1 MNKKSLAYIACAL
14 ALFGCEDYNELN
26 FEGYKDL
33 AVPTDVKSIN
43 YTLKKTDYADLF
55 KLAANKKVA
64 EGTIVIDTITG
75 DADSTMYDAFYAN
88 ASNSYFTDLVP
99 AELYLPAFLA
109 DKWSTATDG
118 SSAII
123 TVNELAKVPELNQ
136 QIANAYDFT
145 LSEYD
150 YAMVWEEEEESY
162 EFFCPSHP
170 ASKYINRILKDNF
183 DDAEVGEVVMVNYEY
198 SENDPATSSD
208 EEEVKMDKIAD
219 VIANGAVENATVQ
232 GTVVGTYGRGFLLQ
246 DETGIILV
254 YLGIPANVALGDK
267 VTVAGPTSVY
277 GGFAQ
282 FTNAATITRQEKS
295 AYNYPTPTTL
305 SATDMEAYIAK
316 PEIKYVQFD
325 GTLKISGNYINIEI
339 EGTDKV
345 QGSISYAVPGIV
357 DASLDGQKVTVIGYA
372 IGKSFKDDVNYLNT
386 MATSV
391 VAAGETATYEPI
403 GVVLGKENGEYTVR
417 GEVVATYARGCLISD
432 GTGHIL
438 YYANAAIEAV
448 IGDVVTINGAITEYA
463 GLKQFGNTAT
473 LTIVS
478 NENKVTYP
486 NAHVLTGA
494 DMDAMLTAPA
504 VEYISYTGTLN
515 ISGNYYNVTIDDAA
529 TAIGSISYV
538 PEGMVDASL
547 NGQKVTVTGY
557 FIGVSSSKFIN
568 TMATSVTAAT
578 AATAPRRAAAH
589 TETTSVFALYQWD
602 GTTWKAIDADV
613 IQPAEYKA
621 MGMSGNSISDPATY
635 IPMYLKNN
643 YPYAVNKQETTLV
656 YYNKNNQLVAESY
669 IYNGS
674 EWVNTYL
681 EEGVYNFNLIDGQW
695 VYKTFKCVPVTEVTE
710 SGIYVM
716 VADIKVNEETGATEG
731 RLFSPL
737 GENKTYGYMPYANVT
752 INEEGIIE
760 ACDAAETAF
769 LTVTAVEDGFT
780 MQDTYGRYIYMKGDY
795 NSFNIGTEMVQPG
808 SSWQF
813 ILNDEGTFCVTNTMN
828 EKVIMYDTQYTS
840 YGCYPAK
847 TDARLY
853 VSVFKMVE

>member
-64 EGTIVIDTITG
+64 EGTIATNEDGTL
-75 DADSTMYDAFYAN
+75 DSTMYDAFYAN
-88 ASNSYFTDLVP
+88 ASNNYFTDLVP
-99 AELYLPAFLA
+99 AELYLPAFLT

-136 QIANAYDFT
+136 QIANAYDFP

-198 SENDPATSSD
+198 AENDPITSN
-208 EEEVKMDKIAD
+208 EEVEVKYDAICD
-219 VIANGAVENATVQ
+219 ILENGEGEYTVKGQ
-232 GTVVGTYGRGFLLQ
+232 VVGTYTRGYLISDGSDYILYYVGSNDAASIGDFITV
-246 DETGIILV
+246 TGT
-254 YLGIPANVALGDK
+254 
-267 VTVAGPTSVY
+267 VTKYAGL
-277 GGFAQ
+277 F
-282 FTNAATITRQEKS
+282 
-295 AYNYPTPTTL
+295 
-305 SATDMEAYIAK
+305 
-316 PEIKYVQFD
+316 QFD
-325 GTLKISGNYINIEI
+325 GTKFPSTMNVVSKGITLTRPTPRALNNTEI
-339 EGTDKV
+339 EK
-345 QGSISYAVPGIV
+345 
-357 DASLDGQKVTVIGYA
+357 L
-372 IGKSFKDDVNYLNT
+372 F
-386 MATSV
+386 
-391 VAAGETATYEPI
+391 
-403 GVVLGKENGEYTVR
+403 
-417 GEVVATYARGCLISD
+417 
-432 GTGHIL
+432 
-438 YYANAAIEAV
+438 
-448 IGDVVTINGAITEYA
+448 
-463 GLKQFGNTAT
+463 
-473 LTIVS
+473 
-478 NENKVTYP
+478 NKPT
-486 NAHVLTGA
+486 
-494 DMDAMLTAPA
+494 
-504 VEYISYTGTLN
+504 VEYVSYTGTLT
-515 ISGNYYNVTIDDAA
+515 ISGTYYNVNFEGLDTIE
-529 TAIGSISYV
+529 GSISY
-538 PEGMVDASL
+538 PMEELVDSTL
-547 NGQKVTVTGY
+547 NGKKITATGY
-557 FIGVSSSKFIN
+557 IIGANTSSKTGDKYLNI
-568 TMATSVTAAT
+568 MATSVTAADA
-578 AATAPRRAAAH
+578 AATAPRRAAAAAN
-589 TETTSVFALYQWD
+589 TTSVLALYQWD

-656 YYNKNNQLVAESY
+656 YYNKNNKLVAEDY

-737 GENKTYGYMPYANVT
+737 GENKTYGYMPYASIT

>member
-14 ALFGCEDYNELN
+14 AIFGCEDYNELN

-64 EGTIVIDTITG
+64 EGTIATNEDGTL
-75 DADSTMYDAFYAN
+75 DSTMYDAFYAN
-88 ASNSYFTDLVP
+88 ASNNYFTDLVP

-198 SENDPATSSD
+198 AENDPVIKEDDGEENEKKYDAISS
-208 EEEVKMDKIAD
+208 I
-219 VIANGAVENATVQ
+219 
-232 GTVVGTYGRGFLLQ
+232 F
-246 DETGIILV
+246 
-254 YLGIPANVALGDK
+254 
-267 VTVAGPTSVY
+267 
-277 GGFAQ
+277 
-282 FTNAATITRQEKS
+282 
-295 AYNYPTPTTL
+295 
-305 SATDMEAYIAK
+305 
-316 PEIKYVQFD
+316 
-325 GTLKISGNYINIEI
+325 
-339 EGTDKV
+339 
-345 QGSISYAVPGIV
+345 
-357 DASLDGQKVTVIGYA
+357 
-372 IGKSFKDDVNYLNT
+372 
-386 MATSV
+386 
-391 VAAGETATYEPI
+391 
-403 GVVLGKENGEYTVR
+403 ENGVGEYEVCGT
-417 GEVVATYARGCLISD
+417 VVATYARGYLIND
-432 GTGHIL
+432 GTGYIL
-438 YYANAAIEAV
+438 YYAGNTEGAKA
-448 IGDVVTINGAITEYA
+448 GDVIAVSGTVTTYA
-463 GLKQFGNTAT
+463 GLPQFGNTSTMEVVSTGNTVTHPTPRTLNAT
-473 LTIVS
+473 
-478 NENKVTYP
+478 
-486 NAHVLTGA
+486 
-494 DMDAMLTAPA
+494 DMDAMITAPK
-504 VEYISYTGTLN
+504 VEYVSYNGTLA
-515 ISGNYYNVTIDDAA
+515 ISGNYYNITIDGAE
-529 TAIGSISYV
+529 TAIGSIQY
-538 PEGMVDASL
+538 PAEGLVDSAL
-547 NGQKVTVTGY
+547 DGQQVTVTGY
-557 FIGVSSSKFIN
+557 FIGVSSSKYFN
-568 TMATSVTAAT
+568 TMATSVTATTAT
-578 AATAPRRAAAH
+578 TATTAPRRAAAK

-674 EWVNTYL
+674 EWMNTYL

-737 GENKTYGYMPYANVT
+737 GENKNYGYMPYASIT

>member
-64 EGTIVIDTITG
+64 ESTIV

-88 ASNSYFTDLVP
+88 ASNNYFTDLVP

-136 QIANAYDFT
+136 QIANAYDFP

-150 YAMVWEEEEESY
+150 YAMVWEDEEESY

-198 SENDPATSSD
+198 AENDPTTGN
-208 EEEVKMDKIAD
+208 EEEGEVKYDAISDIMG
-219 VIANGAVENATVQ
+219 NGVGEYEIK
-232 GTVVGTYGRGFLLQ
+232 GTVVG
-246 DETGIILV
+246 
-254 YLGIPANVALGDK
+254 
-267 VTVAGPTSVY
+267 
-277 GGFAQ
+277 
-282 FTNAATITRQEKS
+282 
-295 AYNYPTPTTL
+295 
-305 SATDMEAYIAK
+305 
-316 PEIKYVQFD
+316 
-325 GTLKISGNYINIEI
+325 
-339 EGTDKV
+339 
-345 QGSISYAVPGIV
+345 
-357 DASLDGQKVTVIGYA
+357 
-372 IGKSFKDDVNYLNT
+372 
-386 MATSV
+386 
-391 VAAGETATYEPI
+391 
-403 GVVLGKENGEYTVR
+403 
-417 GEVVATYARGCLISD
+417 TYARGCLIND
-432 GTGHIL
+432 GTGYIL
-438 YYANAAIEAV
+438 YYANAQTEAKV
-448 IGDVVTINGAITEYA
+448 GDVVTLNGSVIEKY
-463 GLKQFGNTAT
+463 GFYQFGNTST
-473 LTIVS
+473 LTIES
-478 NENKVTYP
+478 SGNKFTHP
-486 NAHVLTGA
+486 TPRALSAT
-494 DMDAMLTAPA
+494 DMDAMLATPA
-504 VEYISYTGTLN
+504 IEYVSYTGTLS
-515 ISGNYYNVTIDDAA
+515 ISGYYYNVAIDGAE
-529 TAIGSISYV
+529 TAVGSISY
-538 PEGMVDASL
+538 PAEGLVDTLL
-547 NGQKVTVTGY
+547 NNKQVTVTGY
-557 FIGVSSSKFIN
+557 FIGVSSGKYFN
-568 TMATSVTAAT
+568 TMATSVTAAD
-578 AATAPRRAAAH
+578 AAASAPRRAAAK

-621 MGMSGNSISDPATY
+621 MGMSGNSISDPSTY

-656 YYNKNNQLVAESY
+656 YYNKNNKLVAEDY

-737 GENKTYGYMPYANVT
+737 GENKNYGYMPYTNVT

>member
-64 EGTIVIDTITG
+64 EGTIATNEDGTL
-75 DADSTMYDAFYAN
+75 DSTMYDAFYAN
-88 ASNSYFTDLVP
+88 ASNNYFTDLVP

-136 QIANAYDFT
+136 QIANAYDFP

-198 SENDPATSSD
+198 AENDPATGN
-208 EEEVKMDKIAD
+208 EEVEVKYDAISDIME
-219 VIANGAVENATVQ
+219 NGA
-232 GTVVGTYGRGFLLQ
+232 
-246 DETGIILV
+246 
-254 YLGIPANVALGDK
+254 
-267 VTVAGPTSVY
+267 
-277 GGFAQ
+277 
-282 FTNAATITRQEKS
+282 
-295 AYNYPTPTTL
+295 
-305 SATDMEAYIAK
+305 
-316 PEIKYVQFD
+316 
-325 GTLKISGNYINIEI
+325 
-339 EGTDKV
+339 
-345 QGSISYAVPGIV
+345 
-357 DASLDGQKVTVIGYA
+357 
-372 IGKSFKDDVNYLNT
+372 
-386 MATSV
+386 
-391 VAAGETATYEPI
+391 
-403 GVVLGKENGEYTVR
+403 GEYTVK
-417 GEVVATYARGCLISD
+417 GTVAGTYTRGCLIND
-432 GTGHIL
+432 GTGYIL
-438 YYANAAIEAV
+438 YYANAQTEAKV
-448 IGDVVTINGAITEYA
+448 GDVVTLSGSVTERY
-463 GLKQFGNTAT
+463 GFYQFGNTST

-478 NENKVTYP
+478 TGQQFTYP
-486 NAHVLTGA
+486 TPRTLNAT
-494 DMDAMLTAPA
+494 DMDAMIAAPK
-504 VEYISYTGTLN
+504 VEYVSYNGTLS
-515 ISGNYYNVTIDDAA
+515 ISDSGKGYNYYNITIHD
-529 TAIGSISYV
+529 TAKVMGSVQYPV
-538 PEGMVDASL
+538 EGIVDTAL
-547 NGQKVTVTGY
+547 NGQQVIVTGY
-557 FIGVSSSKFIN
+557 FIGVSGKYFN
-568 TMATSVTAAT
+568 TMATSVTATTAT
-578 AATAPRRAAAH
+578 TAPRRAAAK

-656 YYNKNNQLVAESY
+656 YYNKNNKLVAENY

-737 GENKTYGYMPYANVT
+737 GENKNYGYMPYTNVT
-752 INEEGIIE
+752 LNEEGIIE

>member
-43 YTLKKTDYADLF
+43 YILKKTDYADLF
-55 KLAANKKVA
+55 KLAANKAVA
-64 EGTIVIDTITG
+64 EGTIATNEDGTL
-75 DADSTMYDAFYAN
+75 DSTMYDAFYAN
-88 ASNSYFTDLVP
+88 ASNNYFTDLVP
-99 AELYLPAFLA
+99 AELYLPAFLT

-136 QIANAYDFT
+136 QIAKAYDFT

-198 SENDPATSSD
+198 AENDPAVKEDSGEENEKKYDAISS
-208 EEEVKMDKIAD
+208 I
-219 VIANGAVENATVQ
+219 
-232 GTVVGTYGRGFLLQ
+232 F
-246 DETGIILV
+246 
-254 YLGIPANVALGDK
+254 
-267 VTVAGPTSVY
+267 
-277 GGFAQ
+277 
-282 FTNAATITRQEKS
+282 
-295 AYNYPTPTTL
+295 
-305 SATDMEAYIAK
+305 
-316 PEIKYVQFD
+316 
-325 GTLKISGNYINIEI
+325 
-339 EGTDKV
+339 
-345 QGSISYAVPGIV
+345 
-357 DASLDGQKVTVIGYA
+357 
-372 IGKSFKDDVNYLNT
+372 
-386 MATSV
+386 
-391 VAAGETATYEPI
+391 
-403 GVVLGKENGEYTVR
+403 ENGVGEYEVCGT
-417 GEVVATYARGCLISD
+417 VVATYARGYLIND
-432 GTGHIL
+432 GTGYIL
-438 YYANAAIEAV
+438 YYAGNTEGAKA
-448 IGDVVTINGAITEYA
+448 GDVIAVSGAVTTYA
-463 GLKQFGNTAT
+463 GLPQFGNTSTMEVVSTGNTVTHPTPRTLSAT
-473 LTIVS
+473 
-478 NENKVTYP
+478 
-486 NAHVLTGA
+486 
-494 DMDAMLTAPA
+494 DMDAMITAPK
-504 VEYISYTGTLN
+504 VEYVSYNGTLA
-515 ISGNYYNVTIDDAA
+515 ISGNYYNITIDGAE
-529 TAIGSISYV
+529 TAIGSIQY
-538 PEGMVDASL
+538 PAEGLVDSAL
-547 NGQKVTVTGY
+547 DGQQVTVTGY
-557 FIGVSSSKFIN
+557 FIGVSSGKYFN
-568 TMATSVTAAT
+568 TMATSVTATTAT
-578 AATAPRRAAAH
+578 TAPRRAAAAAN
-589 TETTSVFALYQWD
+589 TTSVLALYQWD

-656 YYNKNNQLVAESY
+656 YYNKNNKLVAENY

-737 GENKTYGYMPYANVT
+737 GENKNYGYMPYTNVT
-752 INEEGIIE
+752 LNEEGIIE

>member
-1 MNKKSLAYIACAL
+1 MNKKSLLYVAAAL
-14 ALFGCEDYNELN
+14 VLFGCEDYNELN
-26 FEGYKDL
+26 FDGYKDL

-43 YTLKKTDYADLF
+43 YTLKKADYADLF
-55 KLAANKKVA
+55 KLTANKEVA
-64 EGTIVIDTITG
+64 ASTIKQNEDG
-75 DADSTMYDAFYAN
+75 SLDSTMFDAFEAN
-88 ASNSYFTDLVP
+88 KSNNYFTDLVP

-109 DKWSTATDG
+109 DKWSPATDG

-198 SENDPATSSD
+198 AENDPAVKEDSGEENEKKYDAISS
-208 EEEVKMDKIAD
+208 I
-219 VIANGAVENATVQ
+219 
-232 GTVVGTYGRGFLLQ
+232 F
-246 DETGIILV
+246 
-254 YLGIPANVALGDK
+254 
-267 VTVAGPTSVY
+267 
-277 GGFAQ
+277 
-282 FTNAATITRQEKS
+282 
-295 AYNYPTPTTL
+295 
-305 SATDMEAYIAK
+305 
-316 PEIKYVQFD
+316 
-325 GTLKISGNYINIEI
+325 
-339 EGTDKV
+339 
-345 QGSISYAVPGIV
+345 
-357 DASLDGQKVTVIGYA
+357 
-372 IGKSFKDDVNYLNT
+372 
-386 MATSV
+386 
-391 VAAGETATYEPI
+391 
-403 GVVLGKENGEYTVR
+403 ENGVGEYEVCGT
-417 GEVVATYARGCLISD
+417 VVATYARGYLIND
-432 GTGHIL
+432 GTGYIL
-438 YYANAAIEAV
+438 YYAGNTEGAKA
-448 IGDVVTINGAITEYA
+448 GDVIAVSGAVTTYA
-463 GLKQFGNTAT
+463 GLPQFGNTSTMEVVSTGNTVTHPTPRTLSAT
-473 LTIVS
+473 
-478 NENKVTYP
+478 
-486 NAHVLTGA
+486 
-494 DMDAMLTAPA
+494 DMDAMITAPK
-504 VEYISYTGTLN
+504 VEYVSYNGTLA
-515 ISGNYYNVTIDDAA
+515 ISGNYYNITIDGAE
-529 TAIGSISYV
+529 TAIGSIQY
-538 PEGMVDASL
+538 PAEGLVDSAL
-547 NGQKVTVTGY
+547 DGQQVTVTGY
-557 FIGVSSSKFIN
+557 FIGVSSGKYFN
-568 TMATSVTAAT
+568 TMATSVTATTAT
-578 AATAPRRAAAH
+578 TAPRRAAAAAN
-589 TETTSVFALYQWD
+589 TTSVLALYQWD

-613 IQPAEYKA
+613 IQPAEYEA

-656 YYNKNNQLVAESY
+656 YYNKNNKLVAENY

-710 SGIYVM
+710 SGIYLLVG
-716 VADIKVNEETGATEG
+716 DIKVNEETGATEG

-737 GENKTYGYMPYANVT
+737 GENKNYGYMPYASVT

-853 VSVFKMVE
+853 VNVFKMTTEE

>member
-1 MNKKSLAYIACAL
+1 MNKKSLLYVAAAL
-14 ALFGCEDYNELN
+14 VLFGCEDYNELN
-26 FEGYKDL
+26 FDGYKDL

-43 YTLKKTDYADLF
+43 YTLKKADYADLF
-55 KLAANKKVA
+55 KLTANKEVA
-64 EGTIVIDTITG
+64 ASTIKQNEDG
-75 DADSTMYDAFYAN
+75 SLDSTMFDAFEAN
-88 ASNSYFTDLVP
+88 KSNNYFTDLVP

-198 SENDPATSSD
+198 AENDPAVKEDSGEENEKKYDAISS
-208 EEEVKMDKIAD
+208 I
-219 VIANGAVENATVQ
+219 
-232 GTVVGTYGRGFLLQ
+232 F
-246 DETGIILV
+246 
-254 YLGIPANVALGDK
+254 
-267 VTVAGPTSVY
+267 
-277 GGFAQ
+277 
-282 FTNAATITRQEKS
+282 
-295 AYNYPTPTTL
+295 
-305 SATDMEAYIAK
+305 
-316 PEIKYVQFD
+316 
-325 GTLKISGNYINIEI
+325 
-339 EGTDKV
+339 
-345 QGSISYAVPGIV
+345 
-357 DASLDGQKVTVIGYA
+357 
-372 IGKSFKDDVNYLNT
+372 
-386 MATSV
+386 
-391 VAAGETATYEPI
+391 
-403 GVVLGKENGEYTVR
+403 ENGVGEYEVCGT
-417 GEVVATYARGCLISD
+417 VVATYARGYLIND
-432 GTGHIL
+432 GTGYIL
-438 YYANAAIEAV
+438 YYAGNTEGAKA
-448 IGDVVTINGAITEYA
+448 GDVIAVSGAVTTYA
-463 GLKQFGNTAT
+463 GLPQFGNTSTMEVVSTGNTVTHPTPRTLSAT
-473 LTIVS
+473 
-478 NENKVTYP
+478 
-486 NAHVLTGA
+486 
-494 DMDAMLTAPA
+494 DMDAMITAPK
-504 VEYISYTGTLN
+504 VEYVSYNGTLA
-515 ISGNYYNVTIDDAA
+515 ISGNYYNITIDGAE
-529 TAIGSISYV
+529 TAIGSIQY
-538 PEGMVDASL
+538 PAEGLVDSAL
-547 NGQKVTVTGY
+547 DGQQVTVTGY
-557 FIGVSSSKFIN
+557 FIGVSSGKYFN
-568 TMATSVTAAT
+568 TMATSVTATTAT
-578 AATAPRRAAAH
+578 TAPRRAAAAAN
-589 TETTSVFALYQWD
+589 TTSVLALYQWD

-613 IQPAEYKA
+613 IQPAEYEA
-621 MGMSGNSISDPATY
+621 MGMSGSSISDPATY
-635 IPMYLKNN
+635 IPMYLGKN

-656 YYNKNNQLVAESY
+656 YYNKSNKLVVENY

-674 EWVNTYL
+674 EWTNTAL

-737 GENKTYGYMPYANVT
+737 GENKNYGYMPYASVT

-813 ILNDEGTFCVTNTMN
+813 ILNDESTFCVTNTMN

-853 VSVFKMVE
+853 VNVFKMTTEE

>member
-1 MNKKSLAYIACAL
+1 MNKKSLLYVAAAL
-14 ALFGCEDYNELN
+14 VLFGCEDYNELN
-26 FEGYKDL
+26 FDGYKDL

-43 YTLKKTDYADLF
+43 YTLKKADYADLF
-55 KLAANKKVA
+55 KLTANKEVA
-64 EGTIVIDTITG
+64 ASTIKQNEDG
-75 DADSTMYDAFYAN
+75 SLDSTMFDAFEAN
-88 ASNSYFTDLVP
+88 KSNNYFTDLVP

-198 SENDPATSSD
+198 AENDPAVKEDSGEENEKKYDAISS
-208 EEEVKMDKIAD
+208 I
-219 VIANGAVENATVQ
+219 
-232 GTVVGTYGRGFLLQ
+232 F
-246 DETGIILV
+246 
-254 YLGIPANVALGDK
+254 
-267 VTVAGPTSVY
+267 
-277 GGFAQ
+277 
-282 FTNAATITRQEKS
+282 
-295 AYNYPTPTTL
+295 
-305 SATDMEAYIAK
+305 
-316 PEIKYVQFD
+316 
-325 GTLKISGNYINIEI
+325 
-339 EGTDKV
+339 
-345 QGSISYAVPGIV
+345 
-357 DASLDGQKVTVIGYA
+357 
-372 IGKSFKDDVNYLNT
+372 
-386 MATSV
+386 
-391 VAAGETATYEPI
+391 
-403 GVVLGKENGEYTVR
+403 ENGVGEYEVCGT
-417 GEVVATYARGCLISD
+417 VVATYARGYLIND
-432 GTGHIL
+432 GTGYIL
-438 YYANAAIEAV
+438 YYAGNTEGAKA
-448 IGDVVTINGAITEYA
+448 GDVIAVSGAVTTYA
-463 GLKQFGNTAT
+463 GLPQFGNTSTMEVVSTGNTVTHPTPRTLSAT
-473 LTIVS
+473 
-478 NENKVTYP
+478 
-486 NAHVLTGA
+486 
-494 DMDAMLTAPA
+494 DMDAMITAPK
-504 VEYISYTGTLN
+504 VEYVSYNGTLA
-515 ISGNYYNVTIDDAA
+515 ISRNYYNITIDGAE
-529 TAIGSISYV
+529 TAIGSIQY
-538 PEGMVDASL
+538 PAEGLVDSAL
-547 NGQKVTVTGY
+547 DGQQVTVTGY
-557 FIGVSSSKFIN
+557 FIGVSSGKYFN
-568 TMATSVTAAT
+568 TMATSVTATTAT
-578 AATAPRRAAAH
+578 TAPRRAAAAAN
-589 TETTSVFALYQWD
+589 TTSVLALYQWD

-613 IQPAEYKA
+613 IQPAEYEA
-621 MGMSGNSISDPATY
+621 MGMSGSSISDPATY
-635 IPMYLKNN
+635 IPMYLGKN

-656 YYNKNNQLVAESY
+656 YYNKSNKLVVENY

-674 EWVNTYL
+674 EWTNTAL

-737 GENKTYGYMPYANVT
+737 GENKNYGYMPYASVT

-813 ILNDEGTFCVTNTMN
+813 ILNDESTFCVTNTMN

-853 VSVFKMVE
+853 VNVFKMTTEE

>member
-64 EGTIVIDTITG
+64 EGTIATNEDGTL
-75 DADSTMYDAFYAN
+75 DSTMYDAFYAN

-99 AELYLPAFLA
+99 AELYLPAFLT

-136 QIANAYDFT
+136 QIANAYDFP

-198 SENDPATSSD
+198 AENDPAVKEDSD
-208 EEEVKMDKIAD
+208 EE
-219 VIANGAVENATVQ
+219 N
-232 GTVVGTYGRGFLLQ
+232 
-246 DETGIILV
+246 
-254 YLGIPANVALGDK
+254 
-267 VTVAGPTSVY
+267 
-277 GGFAQ
+277 
-282 FTNAATITRQEKS
+282 EK
-295 AYNYPTPTTL
+295 
-305 SATDMEAYIAK
+305 
-316 PEIKYVQFD
+316 KYD
-325 GTLKISGNYINIEI
+325 AIS
-339 EGTDKV
+339 
-345 QGSISYAVPGIV
+345 SI
-357 DASLDGQKVTVIGYA
+357 
-372 IGKSFKDDVNYLNT
+372 F
-386 MATSV
+386 
-391 VAAGETATYEPI
+391 
-403 GVVLGKENGEYTVR
+403 ENGVGEYEVCGT
-417 GEVVATYARGCLISD
+417 VVATYARGYLIND
-432 GTGHIL
+432 GTGYIL
-438 YYANAAIEAV
+438 YYAGNTEGAKA
-448 IGDVVTINGAITEYA
+448 GDVIAVSGAVTTYA
-463 GLKQFGNTAT
+463 GLPQFGNTSTMEVVSTGNTVTHPTPRTLSAT
-473 LTIVS
+473 
-478 NENKVTYP
+478 
-486 NAHVLTGA
+486 
-494 DMDAMLTAPA
+494 DMDAMITVPK
-504 VEYISYTGTLN
+504 VEYVSYNGTLA
-515 ISGNYYNVTIDDAA
+515 ISGNYYNITIDGAE
-529 TAIGSISYV
+529 TVIGSIQY
-538 PEGMVDASL
+538 PAEGLVDSAL
-547 NGQKVTVTGY
+547 DGQQVTVTGY
-557 FIGVSSSKFIN
+557 FIGVSSGKYFN
-568 TMATSVTAAT
+568 TMATSVTATTAT
-578 AATAPRRAAAH
+578 TAPRRAAAH

-656 YYNKNNQLVAESY
+656 YYNKNNQLVAEDY

-674 EWVNTYL
+674 EWMNTYL

-737 GENKTYGYMPYANVT
+737 GENKNYGYMPYASVT